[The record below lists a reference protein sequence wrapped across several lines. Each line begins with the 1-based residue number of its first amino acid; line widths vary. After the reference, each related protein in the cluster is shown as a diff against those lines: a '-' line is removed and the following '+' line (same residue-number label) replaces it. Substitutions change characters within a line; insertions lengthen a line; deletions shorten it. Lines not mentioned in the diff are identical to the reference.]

1 VDGETCRY
9 DFSDIHQLYCQGFCD
24 YGGGVGCDD
33 VDADILCKLVTDN
46 PASEALSYTITA
58 ALSEPGFSGVRC
70 GYDLEIFVDRGLDTE
85 VGFQDWSLLFSHGA
99 GDVVAFP
106 ICTDP

>member
-1 VDGETCRY
+1 MDPETCRY
-9 DFSDIHQLYCQGFCD
+9 DFSEITQLYCQGFCD
-24 YGGGVGCDD
+24 YGGAVGCDD
-33 VDADILCKLVTDN
+33 ADADVLCKLITDN
-46 PASEALSYTITA
+46 PDSVALSYTITS

-70 GYDLEIFVDRGLDTE
+70 GHEVEVSVDRGLDTE
-85 VGFQDWSLLFSHGA
+85 VGFQDWSLLATHGA

>member
-1 VDGETCRY
+1 
-9 DFSDIHQLYCQGFCD
+9 
-24 YGGGVGCDD
+24 VGCDD
-33 VDADILCKLVTDN
+33 VDADILCKLVMDN

-70 GYDLEIFVDRGLDTE
+70 GYELEIFVDRGLDTE
-85 VGFQDWSLLFSHGA
+85 VGFQDSSLLFSHGA